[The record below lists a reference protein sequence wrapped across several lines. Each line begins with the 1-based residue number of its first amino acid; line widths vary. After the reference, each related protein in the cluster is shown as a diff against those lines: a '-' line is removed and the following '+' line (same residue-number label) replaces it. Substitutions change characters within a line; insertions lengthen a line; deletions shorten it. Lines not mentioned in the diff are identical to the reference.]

1 MWRTVTDVQRIEL
14 GIRYAATVAEYAISH
29 GIEVRLLSNGR
40 LDGSG
45 ARDSVDT
52 WSIAHTEEF
61 LGLLARLNLDRT
73 VPMSRLMEIE
83 ADKGVGDMDYLII
96 TCHRGQSCSWLPQG

>member
-1 MWRTVTDVQRIEL
+1 MWRTVNDVQRIEL

-52 WSIAHTEEF
+52 WSIA
-61 LGLLARLNLDRT
+61 LSRICSLAAIIEGMDG
-73 VPMSRLMEIE
+73 VMSRLMEIE
-83 ADKGVGDMDYLII
+83 AAERM
-96 TCHRGQSCSWLPQG
+96 RR